1 MSAAQVVVARN
12 IKYSVKVTSGEN
24 AGKIYH
30 FDKSVVTI
38 GRGPENDLV
47 FASDAKISRVHAE
60 FRVQMGQLSIHNVS
74 PKNFILIDGEELI
87 EKTLFSEHLVQVGDT
102 VLSVE
107 LDAQSKGQ
115 STASPVTLVNPNVST
130 EKLNSPLQ
138 AIADRPMAISGLP
151 PSASVHKPVS
161 QRAVS
166 HQHQQQPVAQNIVLQ
181 QAQFPSS
188 TATSAVN
195 NGSNMS
201 SSSLAMA
208 KPVAMNP
215 VRIIIALLLIGGI
228 AWYLFGN
235 NTKSKNK
242 FKIRSESDVQK
253 AIDDSTQVIG
263 EIKAQKE
270 KKGQDSIQYQKA
282 QEYYIAGFRDYMK
295 GQYARAMQS
304 FQASLSFYP
313 NHELARKYYSQA
325 QRKFEQQVDQS
336 MNLGRKYY
344 QKQNYEMCKSS
355 YANVMIML
363 KDSSK
368 LKYREAKQYYDECSL
383 KDAEK
388 F

>member
-74 PKNFILIDGEELI
+74 PKNYILIDGEELI
-87 EKTLFSEHLVQVGDT
+87 EKTLFSEHLIQVGDT
-102 VLSVE
+102 VLAVE
-107 LDAQSKGQ
+107 LDAQSKGK
-115 STASPVTLVNPNVST
+115 STASPVALVNPNSNSAELAGVNNSAV
-130 EKLNSPLQ
+130 NSFSPLQ
-138 AIADRPMAISGLP
+138 PIANRPIVSSGLP
-151 PSASVHKPVS
+151 PSMSVNKPISKPQNV
-161 QRAVS
+161 VT
-166 HQHQQQPVAQNIVLQ
+166 QQT
-181 QAQFPSS
+181 QFPSP
-188 TATSAVN
+188 TAVSAMN
-195 NGSNMS
+195 TASNMS
-201 SSSLAMA
+201 SSQAMT
-208 KPVAMNP
+208 KPPAMNP
-215 VRIIIALLLIGGI
+215 VRMVIALLLIGGVG
-228 AWYLFGN
+228 WYFLGN
-235 NTKSKNK
+235 NIKSKNK

-253 AIDDSTQVIG
+253 AIDESTQVISD
-263 EIKAQKE
+263 IKAQKE

-344 QKQNYEMCKSS
+344 QKQNYELCKSS

>member
-24 AGKIYH
+24 AGKVYH
-30 FDKSVVTI
+30 FDKPVVTI

-47 FASDAKISRVHAE
+47 FANDAKISRVHAE
-60 FRVQMGQLSIHNVS
+60 LRVQMGQLSVHNIS

-87 EKTLFSEHLVQVGDT
+87 EKTLLTEHSVQIGDT
-102 VLSVE
+102 VLTIE
-107 LDAQSKGQ
+107 LDAQSKGKPAAQ
-115 STASPVTLVNPNVST
+115 TVTLVSSNNSVSSTPN
-130 EKLNSPLQ
+130 PLQ
-138 AIADRPMAISGLP
+138 ATSDRPITVMPGLP
-151 PSASVHKPVS
+151 PSASMHRPAVAKPYFTSSPAHVS
-161 QRAVS
+161 PPRNS
-166 HQHQQQPVAQNIVLQ
+166 TENL
-181 QAQFPSS
+181 SS
-188 TATSAVN
+188 SATSTVVKTT
-195 NGSNMS
+195 S
-201 SSSLAMA
+201 
-208 KPVAMNP
+208 MNP
-215 VRIIIALLLIGGI
+215 VRMLIVLLLVGGLI
-228 AWYLFGN
+228 WYFLGN
-235 NTKSKNK
+235 NNKSKNK

-253 AIDDSTQVIG
+253 AIDESTHVIE
-263 EIKAQKE
+263 EIKNTKE

-295 GQYARAMQS
+295 GQYARAMQN